1 MADINALTEQISGLT
16 LLEAS
21 QLVKSLETKLGISA
35 AAPVAVAAPA
45 APAAAGGADAKK
57 QEESAT
63 VTVTLLAGYDPA
75 KKVAIIKA
83 LRECVSGL
91 GLTDAKALAEQAPKP
106 IKNDIPKAEAAEIQK
121 KIEAAG
127 GKVEIK

>member
-1 MADINALTEQISGLT
+1 MADINVLTEQISGLT

-21 QLVKSLETKLGISA
+21 QLVKALETKLGVSA
-35 AAPVAVAAPA
+35 AAPVAAAAAPA
-45 APAAAGGADAKK
+45 AGGAAPAKV
-57 QEESAT
+57 EESAT
-63 VTVTLLAGYDPA
+63 VTVTLLAGHPPE
-75 KKVAIIKA
+75 KKVAVIKA
-83 LRECVSGL
+83 LRECVAGL

-106 IKNDIPKAEAAEIQK
+106 IKSDIPKAEAEEIKK